1 MTVPKPTPR
10 PSTLD
15 RAAGLSWRFLLIV
28 AALVVLGYI
37 FVRLELIVV
46 PLIVALLIAVVVTP
60 GAAWTA
66 RHGLGRTLGA
76 VLMYLA
82 ALAVVAALV
91 VVFAPQFLA
100 QFSSLGD
107 AIVGSLDDLRA
118 WLVTGIGL
126 SRQTVDNA
134 FDQLQQQVTG
144 AEGVLRTG
152 LVTGATTAGKVVA
165 GAVVALILSFF
176 FVKDGARMWDWT
188 LRMLP
193 SERRADVDAA
203 GRRAWDVLGRYL
215 LGSAVNGAIEGSM
228 IGVAL
233 LVLGAPL
240 VLPLALLQFAAAF
253 FPVVGAIVA
262 GAIAVLVT
270 LAATD
275 PTRALILLVII
286 VLVQQLESNV
296 LAPLVL
302 GGAVRLHPVVV
313 LVVLT
318 TGGILGGV
326 VGAFVAVPATA
337 VVWGVIK
344 ELTQREVIEPPGDR
358 EPLTDEKSRGS
369 SDDGRSGG
377 GGDGGGGRAEGD
389 GGGEGDGAGDDA
401 EDGRRGSKGGGGG

>member
-10 PSTLD
+10 PTALD
-15 RAAGLSWRFLLIV
+15 RAAGLSWRFLLIM
-28 AALVVLGYI
+28 AALVVLGYL
-37 FVRLELIVV
+37 FVRLQLIVV

-66 RHGLGRTLGA
+66 RHGLGRTLG
-76 VLMYLA
+76 VILMYLA
-82 ALAVVAALV
+82 SLAVVAALV
-91 VVFAPQFLA
+91 VVFAPQFLV

-107 AIVGSLDDLRA
+107 AVVDSLDDLRG
-118 WLVTGIGL
+118 WLVTGFGL
-126 SRQTVDNA
+126 SQPTVDNV
-134 FDQLQQQVTG
+134 FDEAQQQVTG

-152 LVTGATTAGKVVA
+152 ILTGAATAGKVVA

-176 FVKDGARMWDWT
+176 FVKDGARMWDWI

-193 SERRADVDAA
+193 LERREDVDAA

-215 LGSAVNGAIEGSM
+215 LGSAVNGAIEGSL

-253 FPVVGAIVA
+253 FPVVGAVAA
-262 GAIAVLVT
+262 GAVAVLVT

-275 PTRALILLVII
+275 PTRALILLVVII
-286 VLVQQLESNV
+286 LVQQLEGNV
-296 LAPLVL
+296 LAPLIL

-318 TGGILGGV
+318 AGGILGGV

-337 VVWGVIK
+337 VAWGVIK

-358 EPLTDEKSRGS
+358 EPLTDEK
-369 SDDGRSGG
+369 DADA
-377 GGDGGGGRAEGD
+377 DGGGGGS
-389 GGGEGDGAGDDA
+389 GGGAA
-401 EDGRRGSKGGGGG
+401 A